1 MKTKDN
7 PSFEIDVNTLRK
19 AALLYRSVNH
29 PLRQQ
34 ILHLLHKNERMTVS
48 RVYAKLRIE
57 QSVASQHLAIL
68 RKAGMVINERE
79 GKNVFYRVNYERLQ
93 KFHSISAQL
102 LGGKK

>member
-1 MKTKDN
+1 MKTKDA
-7 PSFEIDVNTLRK
+7 PSFELDANTLRK

-34 ILHLLHKNERMTVS
+34 LLHLLHKNERMIVS
-48 RVYAKLRIE
+48 RIYAKLRIE

-79 GKNVFYRVNYERLQ
+79 GKNVFYRVNYDRLQ
-93 KFHSISAQL
+93 KFQTISSQL
-102 LGGKK
+102 LSAKQ

>member
-1 MKTKDN
+1 MKTKEN
-7 PSFEIDVNTLRK
+7 SPFELDVNTLRK

-48 RVYAKLRIE
+48 RVYARLKIE

-79 GKNVFYRVNYERLQ
+79 GKNVFYRVNYDRMQ
-93 KFHSISAQL
+93 KFQHISAQL